1 MRKRV
6 DRILARL
13 IPCLGYW
20 VIRGLR
26 RTMRIEVVNSEA
38 PDLFLKENKNVII
51 AFWHGQQ
58 LMMPFVYRGKGASIL
73 ISRHRD
79 GELIARTVAR
89 FGLRAARGS
98 TTRGGASGLK
108 QLIRSARAGDDLAV
122 TPDGPRGPRHVV
134 QLGAVE
140 LAKLTQQPI
149 LPLAFGASKKK
160 FFRPG
165 MVF

>member
-20 VIRGLR
+20 VIRALR
-26 RTMRIEVVNSEA
+26 GTMRIEIVNSEA

-58 LMMPFVYRGKGASIL
+58 LMMPFAYEGKRISIL
-73 ISRHRD
+73 ISRHHD
-79 GELIARTVAR
+79 GEMIARTVRR
-89 FGLRAARGS
+89 FGFHAARGS
-98 TTRGGASGLK
+98 TTRGGASGLR
-108 QLIRSARAGDDLAV
+108 QLIRSARLGDDLAV
-122 TPDGPRGPRHVV
+122 TPDGPRGPRQVAR
-134 QLGAVE
+134 LGVVE
-140 LAKLTQQPI
+140 LAKLTELPI
-149 LPLAFGASKKK
+149 LPVAFGASKKK